1 MYLQITNALRQKASK
16 DTSGYIEH
24 FDGRC
29 REDLVDPMT
38 KQIEEDGGEDC
49 YIAETLTGPFHL
61 DPYGAGYEF
70 DNELK
75 AREYGFH
82 AYTTFESV
90 DLIDREKNLVAFE
103 NSCGEHYYIVEG
115 AKRMWLEGDILV
127 LEKGEKT
134 RWGVGFCN
142 DRAIEDWKDS
152 LEYKGNPPLR
162 RRNAVGKDYL
172 RAKADLEKYGDA
184 TRLVE
189 LEAEKKNLQ
198 RCKEEAEE
206 EAEEAA
212 AKKRR
217 KEEKDLD
224 IGRLNRKPVYVS
236 ARATNE
242 DGTKNDEEMKLYE
255 IRIVDF
261 ASGPFRH
268 SSVEAKGEYEH
279 TSINP
284 SRVFVEAN
292 EGVITSSKRTRDYV
306 LARHPQVFDDDGA
319 LSALMAK
326 RKMFSEEDK
335 RKLDSLAPA
344 FGFMDQGNVMCRSAQ
359 NIVVNPF
366 VLEEDVEERPLKRR
380 RREGE
385 GPDEA

>member
-1 MYLQITNALRQKASK
+1 MSYLQITNALRQKASK
-16 DTSGYIEH
+16 NTFRYLEH
-24 FDGRC
+24 FDGHC
-29 REDLVDPMT
+29 REDLLDAMT

-49 YIAETLTGPFHL
+49 YIADTLTGPFHL
-61 DPYGAGYEF
+61 EPYGVGYEF
-70 DNELK
+70 DSEYK

-82 AYTTFESV
+82 AYVMFENV
-90 DLIDREKNLVAFE
+90 DLIDREKNIVTFE

-115 AKRMWLEGDILV
+115 ATRMWLEGDILV

-198 RCKEEAEE
+198 RCKKEAAR

-212 AKKRR
+212 REAI
-217 KEEKDLD
+217 
-224 IGRLNRKPVYVS
+224 IGRLNRKPVYVA

-242 DGTKNDEEMKLYE
+242 DGTKKNEEMKLYE
-255 IRIVDF
+255 VQIVGF

-268 SSVEAKGEYEH
+268 SSVEAKGQYEH

-284 SRVFVEAN
+284 TRVFVEAS
-292 EGVITSSKRTRDYV
+292 EGVITSSKRTKDYV
-306 LARHPQVFDDDGA
+306 LSRHPEVFDDDGA

-326 RKMFSEEDK
+326 RK
-335 RKLDSLAPA
+335 L
-344 FGFMDQGNVMCRSAQ
+344 
-359 NIVVNPF
+359 
-366 VLEEDVEERPLKRR
+366 
-380 RREGE
+380 
-385 GPDEA
+385 